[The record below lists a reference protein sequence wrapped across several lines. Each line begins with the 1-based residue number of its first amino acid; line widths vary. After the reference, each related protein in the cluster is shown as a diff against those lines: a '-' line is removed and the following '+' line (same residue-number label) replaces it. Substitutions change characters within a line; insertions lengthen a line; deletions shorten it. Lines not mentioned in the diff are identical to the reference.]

1 MQLTQFGLLDQLL
14 VQEQQ
19 TTFFTRQN
27 KPHKLYQLYQELVLI
42 ENLDEISIHWH
53 APACLV

>member
-1 MQLTQFGLLDQLL
+1 MQLTQFDLLNQLL

-27 KPHKLYQLYQELVLI
+27 KPHTLYQLYQELVLI
-42 ENLDEISIHWH
+42 ENLYEISIHLH